1 MRLKCN
7 VCLKGPEVE
16 LPKIQ
21 NNIIIYCPECDKTM
35 AYSEIDYEDNIFWQI
50 VDGDFDEE
58 YGLTPIEI
66 IY

>member
-1 MRLKCN
+1 
-7 VCLKGPEVE
+7 
-16 LPKIQ
+16 
-21 NNIIIYCPECDKTM
+21 M